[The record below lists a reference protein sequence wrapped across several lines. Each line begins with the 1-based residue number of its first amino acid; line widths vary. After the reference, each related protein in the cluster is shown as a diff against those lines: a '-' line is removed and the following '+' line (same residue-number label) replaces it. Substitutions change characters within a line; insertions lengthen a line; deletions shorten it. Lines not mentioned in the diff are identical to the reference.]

1 MVLLALLDPWMA
13 IQRGALRICYLMALR
28 KLCGTA
34 PFGYFFLLLRSIII
48 INTKLRFYLE

>member
-1 MVLLALLDPWMA
+1 MFLLAMLEPWMA
-13 IQRGALRICYLMALR
+13 IQRGALRICNLMPLR

-34 PFGYFFLLLRSIII
+34 LFGYFFLLLRSIII